1 MIGNNFILAFNKG
14 YMLNYLVY
22 LNLAKIRKIYR
33 INLYLMRI
41 LNKSTSDTFVCKL
54 IFKRVLILF
63 NTLYIVLRIVLII
76 LRINY

>member
-22 LNLAKIRKIYR
+22 LNLVSKIYR